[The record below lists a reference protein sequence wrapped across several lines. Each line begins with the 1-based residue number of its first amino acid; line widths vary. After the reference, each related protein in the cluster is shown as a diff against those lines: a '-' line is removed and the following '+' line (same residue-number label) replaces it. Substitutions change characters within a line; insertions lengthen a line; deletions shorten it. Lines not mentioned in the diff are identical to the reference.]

1 MLPYKDIYDI
11 SVFLGTE
18 AVDTPGSP
26 QYSRDEIVYRVGD
39 REICNIA
46 KLMMSSHS
54 GTHIDTPAHFIPD
67 GKNLDEYPLEQWILP
82 AQVVNIE
89 DREAVR
95 PIELN
100 NLDIAPGE
108 ALLFRTYNSTSGKVV
123 SGVYSEDF
131 IYVSPEAADFCV
143 ERRVS
148 LVGIDYGTIEK
159 HGDLDYPTHHKLL
172 GNEILILEGIN
183 LKEVPPGKYTLFCP
197 PLRIKGA
204 EGAPARAMLAR

>member
-1 MLPYKDIYDI
+1 M
-11 SVFLGTE
+11 
-18 AVDTPGSP
+18 
-26 QYSRDEIVYRVGD
+26 YRVGD

-108 ALLFRTYNSTSGKVV
+108 ALLFRTYNSTSGKVA

-131 IYVSPEAADFCV
+131 VYVSPEAAEFCV
-143 ERRVS
+143 EKKVS

-159 HGDLDYPTHHKLL
+159 HGDMDYPTHHKLL
-172 GNEILILEGIN
+172 GNGIRILEGIN
-183 LKEVPPGKYTLFCP
+183 LKEVPSGRYTLFCL